1 MGTLRCGETTSFPDL
16 RTADSTTCEG
26 DRVDTF
32 EEIADERRGL
42 ADLLSGL
49 TVEQRVA
56 QSLCSQWTVRDV
68 AGHLIVP
75 LQVSLPKFMLA
86 MLSSRGSFDRA
97 NDRLA
102 RRQAKRPFVEIVEIL
117 RRRADT
123 RFTPPGAGPEVP
135 LTDVL
140 VHGLDI
146 RWPLGLTYR
155 IPQKRLQKALTF
167 LTSASARGLVAKNSL
182 NGLRIE
188 ATDAGWAHGSG
199 PTVLGGAETLLL
211 ALTGRASA
219 LRHLHGDGAPILRD
233 RLSPP
238 GG

>member
-1 MGTLRCGETTSFPDL
+1 
-16 RTADSTTCEG
+16 
-26 DRVDTF
+26 VDTF

-49 TVEQRVA
+49 TVEQRA
-56 QSLCSQWTVRDV
+56 APSLCSQWTVQDV

-75 LQVSLPKFMLA
+75 LEVSLPKFMLA
-86 MLSSRGSFDRA
+86 MAGSRGSFDRA

-102 RRQAKRPFVEIVEIL
+102 RRQAKRPFDEIIEIL
-117 RRRADT
+117 RRKADT
-123 RFTPPGAGPEVP
+123 RFTPPGARPEAP

-140 VHGLDI
+140 AHGLDI
-146 RWPLGLTYR
+146 RWPLGLPRR
-155 IPQKRLQKALTF
+155 IPEKRLQKSLTF
-167 LTSASARGLVAKNSL
+167 LTSTSASGLVAKNSL

-188 ATDAGWAHGSG
+188 ATDADWAHGSG
-199 PTVLGGAETLLL
+199 PAVLGEAETLLL
-211 ALTGRASA
+211 AMTGRASA
-219 LRHLHGDGAPILRD
+219 LGHLHGDGAMTLRD